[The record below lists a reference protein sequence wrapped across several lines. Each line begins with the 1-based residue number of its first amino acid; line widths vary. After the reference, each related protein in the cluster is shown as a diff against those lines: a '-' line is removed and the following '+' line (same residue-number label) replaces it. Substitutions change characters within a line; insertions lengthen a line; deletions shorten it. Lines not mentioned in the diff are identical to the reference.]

1 MTGGGIDDQDREEFL
16 SRLSRLLAETETTC
30 FAWALLDSDFHLLLQ
45 PNTTKLSRFM
55 RRLLTGYAVVFNL
68 RHNRVGH
75 LFQNRYK
82 SIVCDGDAYLLEL
95 VRYIHLNPLRAGIVQ
110 SPESLEDY
118 PWCGHRE
125 LLGKASRS
133 VINDSWILPLFSKR
147 SKAARQKYYRFIVDG
162 VGTTP
167 ANLSAG
173 GKRASRELDP
183 DLDDH
188 GLFDDRVLGGGD
200 FVERV
205 LRQADQFPA
214 KEKRSLGELMDLVA
228 TYYGIDPSP
237 LSQPG
242 KNRSLALAKAVICYV
257 AVRKWGLKGVD
268 IAPTLAYTPA
278 AVSHAA
284 NRGEPVFQKEAELR
298 KTLETFL

>member
-1 MTGGGIDDQDREEFL
+1 M
-16 SRLSRLLAETETTC
+16 
-30 FAWALLDSDFHLLLQ
+30 
-45 PNTTKLSRFM
+45 
-55 RRLLTGYAVVFNL
+55 
-68 RHNRVGH
+68 
-75 LFQNRYK
+75 
-82 SIVCDGDAYLLEL
+82 
-95 VRYIHLNPLRAGIVQ
+95 RYIHLNPLRAGIVQ
-110 SPESLEDY
+110 SPESLGDY

-162 VGTTP
+162 VSTTP
-167 ANLSAG
+167 ADLSAG

-183 DLDDH
+183 DLDDD
-188 GLFDDRVLGGGD
+188 GFFDDRVLGGGD

-284 NRGEPVFQKEAELR
+284 NRGEPVFQKEVELR